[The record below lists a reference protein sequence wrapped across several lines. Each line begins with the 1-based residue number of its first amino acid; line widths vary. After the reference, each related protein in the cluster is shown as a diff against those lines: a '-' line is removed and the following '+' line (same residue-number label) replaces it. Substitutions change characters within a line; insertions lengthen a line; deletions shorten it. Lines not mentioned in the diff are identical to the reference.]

1 MPMVRGLAWLLV
13 AMVAPACVIGARTV
27 REPGGTDP
35 VVIVGS
41 AALPEPIHDIARHPW
56 VALRPGGSTKWERW
70 EVMCCPDHSKFSTV
84 KRSSIRPTSDHGGTG
99 GDVRFHAIIRGK
111 RAAKIIAC
119 VRKKAP
125 TYPYR
130 NEYQGWPG
138 PNSNTFVDW
147 LVRACGIHTELP
159 APNIGRNYRGLI
171 GASWSAG
178 GTGFQI
184 DTYLFG
190 FKLGLTEGIE
200 IHLLG
205 LSFGIDWWPPAIIVP
220 VGPGRLGFDDR

>member
-1 MPMVRGLAWLLV
+1 MVRGLVWVLV
-13 AMVAPACVIGARTV
+13 AVSSFACVIGARKV
-27 REPGGTDP
+27 HEPKGTDP

-41 AALPEPIHDIARHPW
+41 AALPEPISGIARHPW
-56 VALRPGGSTKWERW
+56 VSLRPGGSEKWERW
-70 EVMCCPDHSKFSTV
+70 EVMCCPDGSKFSTV
-84 KRSSIRPTSDHGGTG
+84 KRSSIRPTSDYGGSG
-99 GDVRFHAIIRGK
+99 GDVRFHALIRGK
-111 RAAKIIAC
+111 RAAKIISC

-125 TYPYR
+125 TYPQR

-147 LVRACGIHTELP
+147 LVRACAIRTELP
-159 APNIGRNYRGLI
+159 APNIGRNHRGII

-190 FKLGLTEGIE
+190 FKIGLTEGIE

-205 LSFGIDWWPPAIIVP
+205 LTFGIDLWPPAIIVP
-220 VGPGRLGFDDR
+220 VGPGRIGFDDR